1 VKEILKKTTIAVLTF
16 EARVI
21 LRKFKPKIVAV
32 TGSVGKTC
40 AKEAIAKTLSYSINT
55 RKSEK
60 SYNSAIGVPLA
71 IIGEKSGWQSPL
83 KWAEIIWRGFLIW
96 AKEKRYPNVLI
107 LELGADR
114 PGDIRNILK
123 WLKPDVGV
131 LTALAETPAHV
142 EFFSGPEQVYEEK
155 SELVKSLGHE
165 DKAVLNFDDSEI
177 MKMIEKTDAGFLTF
191 GMNEGADFIASD
203 YKIIFKKEGEREIP
217 EGITFKVSHGEDEI
231 PVKIFG
237 AFGKHNIYPAL
248 SAIAVAHIF
257 KIKMEDAAEA
267 LSTYTPPPGRLRL
280 IKGAKESLILDDT
293 YNSSPKAVRAALEL
307 LKDIPAKRK
316 IVVLGDMLELGRRTI
331 DAHREIGF
339 TIPEFADMLIT
350 MGPRAKFFAE
360 AAWKKGFSKRNIFS
374 FSNLEETLKK
384 LEKII
389 GPEDLILIKGSQSMR
404 MEKIVE
410 ALMSEPEHKNELLC
424 RQDEGWRTR

>member
-1 VKEILKKTTIAVLTF
+1 MEILKKIIIAILTF
-16 EARVI
+16 EARMI
-21 LRKFKPKIVAV
+21 LWKFKPKIVAV
-32 TGSVGKTC
+32 TGSVGKTS
-40 AKEAIAKTLSYSINT
+40 AKEAIAKTLSYSMNT

-60 SYNSAIGVPLA
+60 SYNSEVGVPLA
-71 IIGEKSGWQSPL
+71 IIGEKSGWRSPL
-83 KWAEIIWRGFLIW
+83 KWAKIIWKGFLIW
-96 AKEKRYPNVLI
+96 AREKKYPNVLI

-114 PGDIRNILK
+114 PGDIRDILK

-177 MKMIEKTDAGFLTF
+177 MKMIEKTDAGFITY
-191 GMNEGADFIASD
+191 GANEDADFVATD
-203 YKIIFKKEGEREIP
+203 YKIIFKRVGEREIP
-217 EGITFKVSHGEDEI
+217 EGFTFKVSRGENEI

-237 AFGKHNIYPAL
+237 AFGRHNMYPAL
-248 SAIAVAHIF
+248 SAIAVADIF

-267 LSTYTPPPGRLRL
+267 LSTYIPPPGRLRL
-280 IKGAKESLILDDT
+280 IKGIKESLILDDT
-293 YNSSPKAVRAALEL
+293 YNSSPKAVGAALEL

-316 IVVLGDMLELGRRTI
+316 IVVLGDMLELGRQTI
-331 DAHREIGF
+331 DAHREIGG
-339 TIPEFADMLIT
+339 ILPEFVDVLIT

-360 AAWKKGFSKRNIFS
+360 AAWKKGLSKRNIFS
-374 FSNLEETLKK
+374 FSNLEETTQKLK
-384 LEKII
+384 KII
-389 GPEDLILIKGSQSMR
+389 GPENLILIKGSQSMR

-410 ALMSEPEHKNELLC
+410 VIMREPEKKAELLC
-424 RQDEGWRTR
+424 RQEEEWTSR